1 MNKVWKSL
9 GRLMVLLLAAVWLH
23 TVAHT
28 ATCHSDNALCGHD
41 GCSES
46 TVCTCFCHA
55 AIEPT
60 SEQSFSLEQPITVW
74 VPSFDE
80 TTLALLLPDDIF
92 RPPLTNS

>member
-1 MNKVWKSL
+1 
-9 GRLMVLLLAAVWLH
+9 MVLLLAAVWLH

-28 ATCHSDNALCGHD
+28 AACHSDNTLCGHD
-41 GCSES
+41 GCAES

-55 AIEPT
+55 AVEAT
-60 SEQSFSLEQPITVW
+60 AEMSFFLEQPITFW
-74 VPSFDE
+74 APSFDE